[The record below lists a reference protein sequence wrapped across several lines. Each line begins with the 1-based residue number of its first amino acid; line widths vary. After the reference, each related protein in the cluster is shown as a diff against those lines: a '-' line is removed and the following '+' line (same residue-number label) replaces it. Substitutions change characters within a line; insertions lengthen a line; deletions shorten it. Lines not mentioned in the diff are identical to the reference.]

1 MMKHARANNLV
12 ERLAKLPDPLD
23 RKPVELQISYVV
35 PLLKIP
41 GVAQACF
48 ADVDRSDTRVRLHER
63 MTRGLRRTAA
73 SDKDGSIGTR
83 LFQRPQQQRLRAP
96 PLRIAV
102 AIEALLESGD
112 RRRIRM
118 RLVERANRLG
128 AIGGR
133 FRVLNRCWHPLCSLS
148 SHAIGE
154 AEPPRKAVL
163 TGNRTETIEIRL
175 SDHS

>member
-1 MMKHARANNLV
+1 MMKHARANDLV

-35 PLLKIP
+35 LLLKIT

-48 ADVDRSDTRVRLHER
+48 ADVDRGDTRVRLHER
-63 MTRGLRRTAA
+63 MTRGLRRAAA

-96 PLRIAV
+96 PLRIAI
-102 AIEALLESGD
+102 AIEALLEGGD

-118 RLVERANRLG
+118 QFVERANRLG

-133 FRVLNRCWHPLCSLS
+133 FRVLTRCWHPLCSLR

-154 AEPPRKAVL
+154 AEPPRKAAL
-163 TGNRTETIEIRL
+163 TGDRTATIEIGL
-175 SDHS
+175 SDHR